1 VKQLRKEGW
10 KIITVLE
17 CRLKAAM
24 VEYTLAALI
33 KKLS

>member
-17 CRLKAAM
+17 CRLKAAKLDH
-24 VEYTLAALI
+24 TLAALL